1 MGGAVSI
8 AVLPIL
14 CEAFSQRPEW
24 RAFSPRQ
31 LNIRM
36 FLHGYTSEP
45 IEQFD
50 IAATL
55 PFALEDWEGAA

>member
-14 CEAFSQRPEW
+14 REACSQRPEW

-31 LNIRM
+31 LSILM

-45 IEQFD
+45 VEEFD
-50 IAATL
+50 IAAAL
-55 PFALEDWEGAA
+55 PFALEDWEGVA